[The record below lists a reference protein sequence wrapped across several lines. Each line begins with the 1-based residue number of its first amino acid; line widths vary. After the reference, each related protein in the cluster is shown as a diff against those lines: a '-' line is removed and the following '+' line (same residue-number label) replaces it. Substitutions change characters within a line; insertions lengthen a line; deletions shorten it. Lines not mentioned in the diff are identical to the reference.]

1 MNKNL
6 YARIGAVSYV
16 LWGLLHVQAAR
27 MVFMFGQTLEP
38 GMVQG
43 RIFQG
48 AWNLLFFALFAIFVA
63 VTMNWRNN
71 RAGYWLNL
79 GVVSFAD
86 IGFIVAVLM
95 PGYAP
100 IVPGGLGPLLWIV
113 AVIFSSIGI
122 RQAKPAPASS

>member
-1 MNKNL
+1 MKGNR
-6 YARIGAVSYV
+6 YAKIGTVAYV

-27 MVFMFGQTLEP
+27 MVFVFGQTLEP
-38 GMVQG
+38 GMVQA

-71 RAGYWLNL
+71 RTGYWLNL

-86 IGFIVAVLM
+86 VGFIVAVLV

-113 AVIFSSIGI
+113 AVIFSSIGF
-122 RQAKPAPASS
+122 RQANRAPT